1 MRPRLEK
8 HVWRTFH
15 HFLVRK
21 SSPFPSM
28 QYPVANALVESWPGP
43 QGIGKHRAAL
53 QKMRRLQILHQ
64 GPSRYTFNV
73 KNANFCIVQ
82 SK

>member
-1 MRPRLEK
+1 MWPRLEK

-15 HFLVRK
+15 HCLLRK
-21 SSPFPSM
+21 SSPFQSM
-28 QYPVANALVESWPGP
+28 QYPVANTLVESWPAP

-53 QKMRRLQILHQ
+53 QKMRRLQILHS
-64 GPSRYTFNV
+64 GPSRYIFNLQG
-73 KNANFCIVQ
+73 ANFYIVP